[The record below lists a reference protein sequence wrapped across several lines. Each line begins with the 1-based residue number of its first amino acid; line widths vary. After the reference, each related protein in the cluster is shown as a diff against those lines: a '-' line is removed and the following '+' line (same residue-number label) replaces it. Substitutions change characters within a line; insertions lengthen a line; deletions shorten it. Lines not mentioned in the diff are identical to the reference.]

1 MPTIWLTVAQPSF
14 LHHSVEIFMYP
25 CWRFVICCIASSWPK
40 ISKPLKVV
48 QTRHNKLS
56 NRLVTYLFLQRPDC
70 VVFTWFTM
78 LLFLASFAFSA
89 WKNTPKS
96 LKLPS
101 VLWHCWL
108 SVREII
114 RTVKIEWSGVGVV
127 IYLERAADCLHMV
140 QLMPLPSQ
148 NPSCLA
154 SFKSRLVIPFWYRL
168 T

>member
-1 MPTIWLTVAQPSF
+1 MATIWLTVAQFFASF
-14 LHHSVEIFMYP
+14 CWDIHVSVLTFCYLLHSVVM
-25 CWRFVICCIASSWPK
+25 AK
-40 ISKPLKVV
+40 DLKTSKSRSDTPQ
-48 QTRHNKLS
+48 QTQQQ
-56 NRLVTYLFLQRPDC
+56 VTYLFLQRPDC

-127 IYLERAADCLHMV
+127 ICLERAADCLHMV